1 MIVNY
6 AQIRLS
12 VIIVLFTCDNAM
24 YLLGI
29 LNPQIHKIRIHS
41 TYTPCETPAEK
52 CCSVQSASKPTNK
65 SDPRNLYQDPRQQT
79 EKNSILSNKY
89 VQPFVHD
96 HEPKQWKSIARND
109 QGIEKPNLE
118 VPIF

>member
-29 LNPQIHKIRIHS
+29 LNPQIHKIRVHS
-41 TYTPCETPAEK
+41 TYTPCDTPAEK
-52 CCSVQSASKPTNK
+52 CCSV
-65 SDPRNLYQDPRQQT
+65 
-79 EKNSILSNKY
+79 
-89 VQPFVHD
+89 
-96 HEPKQWKSIARND
+96 
-109 QGIEKPNLE
+109 
-118 VPIF
+118 